1 MNTIALRARRGARI
15 GAAAAAALGASTA
28 FAQARIVQPG
38 PPGEPSRLITPE
50 AAIDL
55 ASLRYSAA
63 DVRFVRDMLVH
74 HAQALEMTGLVEERT
89 NRDAMRLLAQRIAL
103 SQEDEIAMMQS
114 WLRAHGLAVSDAAH
128 RDHEAERMPGM
139 ATPQQLDAL
148 AATEG
153 PAFDALFL
161 ELMIEH
167 HRGALRMVEALLEQ
181 PGSAQDSVLYE
192 LTADITAEQSSEIE
206 RMDAMLAGFSPD
218 PRVALKPGFDDAGA
232 ASLNLELVT
241 SLPKPPGFFDP
252 EHPAG
257 RPMDREPPEL
267 ENASEVAG
275 ELEPLRGTR
284 RSRGA
289 TEAAG
294 DAAETIDGR
303 ADPDGA
309 AGRSEDAGD
318 GRSEPRPSLLNFAN
332 TDLVFAGDVLV
343 AGNYH
348 GFNIYDISDPR
359 SPVHL
364 SSVVCPGGQGDVSI
378 VGDLLIYSVE
388 QTRGRLDCG
397 LEGVAEAA
405 SAERFRGI

>member
-1 MNTIALRARRGARI
+1 
-15 GAAAAAALGASTA
+15 
-28 FAQARIVQPG
+28 
-38 PPGEPSRLITPE
+38 
-50 AAIDL
+50 
-55 ASLRYSAA
+55 
-63 DVRFVRDMLVH
+63 
-74 HAQALEMTGLVEERT
+74 
-89 NRDAMRLLAQRIAL
+89 
-103 SQEDEIAMMQS
+103 
-114 WLRAHGLAVSDAAH
+114 AVSDAAH

-192 LTADITAEQSSEIE
+192 LTADITAEQSSEVE
-206 RMDAMLAGFSPD
+206 RMAAMLAGFSPD

-294 DAAETIDGR
+294 DAAETIDGS

-405 SAERFRGI
+405 SAERFRGIRIFDISHLRMPTQVAAVQTCRGSHTHTVVADPNDEGNV